1 MCISLCWSSGK
12 AGGILYV
19 EHYLKRGDTPF
30 ALHTRIF
37 FFFFLTD
44 GAGVRGDDNRNLFRV
59 CFLLICLSLFY
70 LTVFIFIS
78 FCVFYTYL
86 CILLFHNFQISVN
99 SLQQTSFHNFKFAI
113 QKQFCLISRVS

>member
-1 MCISLCWSSGK
+1 MYKILCWSSGK
-12 AGGILYV
+12 AGGILNV
-19 EHYLKRGDTPF
+19 EHYLKRGDIPF
-30 ALHTRIF
+30 TLHTRIF
-37 FFFFLTD
+37 LFSD

-59 CFLLICLSLFY
+59 YFLLIRLSLFY

-99 SLQQTSFHNFKFAI
+99 SLQQTSFHNFKFAFK
-113 QKQFCLISRVS
+113 KQCCLISRVS